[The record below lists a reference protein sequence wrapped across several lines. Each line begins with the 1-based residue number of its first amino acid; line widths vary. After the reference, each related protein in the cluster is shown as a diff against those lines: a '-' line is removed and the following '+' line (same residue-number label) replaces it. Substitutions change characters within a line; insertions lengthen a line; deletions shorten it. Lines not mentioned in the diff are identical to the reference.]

1 MTDRPAAPPLDFAEE
16 TLIDAEAA
24 TVPPPPPH
32 QPAPGLPRLAFAA
45 TIVLIGFNLR
55 PLYSSLGTLLPEVM
69 AGTGLGPAGASMLT
83 TLPVLCLGI
92 FGPMAPHLARRF
104 GTERAVLGLLLVLAL
119 GTGLRAIA
127 EIPALAAGTLL
138 AGLGIANLNV
148 LLPGLIKRDFAAEA
162 GVMSG
167 FYVMALCGGA
177 ALAAGFTVP
186 LARALGG
193 SWSAAL
199 GLWAVPCLVAALLWA
214 PQMQRGETAQ
224 ARLGALRVRGLW
236 QSRLAWQL
244 TAFMALQS
252 MFSFSVFG
260 WLSPILQARGLDAA
274 EAGTILSVSVL
285 CQMAACL
292 LAPPFAARRADQR
305 HVNVVVTLTACAG
318 FLGCI
323 FAPVSTVWGWAI
335 LQGFGQGALT
345 SVALTLIVLRSEDSR
360 VAAELSSMVQSVGY
374 GLGASGPLLVG
385 LLHAWTGGFAAVGV
399 YFCVVAGLC
408 CLAGL
413 GAGRALYVPVRL
425 ESAS

>member
-186 LARALGG
+186 LARAREIVDLAFLDAQEIGDLPG
-193 SWSAAL
+193 RQKL
-199 GLWAVPCLVAALLWA
+199 RRGAVVRFVHMRSFVLRACLVEAAMHGDEIEFGVGRLDGA
-214 PQMQRGETAQ
+214 ET
-224 ARLGALRVRGLW
+224 
-236 QSRLAWQL
+236 
-244 TAFMALQS
+244 
-252 MFSFSVFG
+252 
-260 WLSPILQARGLDAA
+260 
-274 EAGTILSVSVL
+274 
-285 CQMAACL
+285 
-292 LAPPFAARRADQR
+292 FA
-305 HVNVVVTLTACAG
+305 H
-318 FLGCI
+318 
-323 FAPVSTVWGWAI
+323 
-335 LQGFGQGALT
+335 
-345 SVALTLIVLRSEDSR
+345 
-360 VAAELSSMVQSVGY
+360 
-374 GLGASGPLLVG
+374 
-385 LLHAWTGGFAAVGV
+385 
-399 YFCVVAGLC
+399 AGLRQLPTDDQQRVGIVV
-408 CLAGL
+408 LAQFAHIGDFLL
-413 GAGRALYVPVRL
+413 GRPERGFQVGGAVDGHEV
-425 ESAS
+425 